1 MSTRLSTHPLP
12 VLSGIICTALTCPA
26 GAAAFTE
33 ALVSGKP
40 ELDMRLRYEHVDQD
54 NTLQDADAFTLRT
67 RLGYRTGSFRDFTAY
82 VEMENTTAILG
93 DDYNSTQNGK
103 VQYATVADP
112 EVTEV
117 NQSYLD
123 YAGFRDTL
131 IRAGRQRIVLDNAR
145 FVGNVGWRQNEQTYT
160 GALVSNKSLPDT
172 TLTYAYLDEVKGIT
186 GTATDVR
193 AHVLNASYSGFDAV
207 TLTGY
212 GYLLDFED
220 SPQLSQQTW
229 GLRLSGAA
237 DLDTFR
243 LLYTAEFARQSDYRD
258 GNGNIDADYRLL
270 EAGVEYAGITGTVG
284 YELLGADNAFSFETP
299 LATKH
304 AFNGW
309 ADVFLNTPDGQGL
322 RDMYVMASG
331 SIAGVKLTAVYHDFQ
346 ADRGGADFGTELD
359 LLAAKKF
366 GKHYTAGI
374 KYASYEADTFSVD
387 TDKFWLWGGISF

>member
-1 MSTRLSTHPLP
+1 MHTPLCTRHTP
-12 VLSGIICTALTCPA
+12 VLTGIICTALTCPA
-26 GAAAFTE
+26 GAATFTE

-40 ELDMRLRYEHVDQD
+40 ELDLRLRYENVDQD
-54 NTLQDADAFTLRT
+54 NPLENADAFTLRT
-67 RLGYRTGSFRDFTAY
+67 RLGYRTGTFRDFAAF

-93 DDYNSTQNGK
+93 DDYNSTRNGK
-103 VQYATVADP
+103 VQYSTVADP

-123 YAGFRDTL
+123 YSGLRDTL

-160 GALVSNKSLPDT
+160 GALLSNQSLPDT
-172 TLTYAYLDEVKGIT
+172 VLTYAYLDEIKDISGN
-186 GTATDVR
+186 ATDVH
-193 AHVLNASYSGFDAV
+193 AHLLNASYAGLGFG

-212 GYLLDFED
+212 GYLIEFRD
-220 SPQLSQQTW
+220 SPLLSQQTW
-229 GLRLSGAA
+229 GLRLAGATELSG
-237 DLDTFR
+237 FK
-243 LLYTAEFARQSDYRD
+243 LLYTAEFARQSDYKD
-258 GNGNIDADYRLL
+258 GNDAIDADYRLL
-270 EAGVEYAGITGTVG
+270 EIGAEVSGITGKVG

-322 RDMYVMASG
+322 EDIYVLASG
-331 SIAGVKLTAVYHDFQ
+331 GIAGVKLTAVYHDFQ
-346 ADRGGADFGTELD
+346 ADTGGADFGTELD

-366 GKHYTAGI
+366 GKHYAAGI
-374 KYASYEADTFSVD
+374 KYASYDADTFAVD
-387 TDKFWLWGGISF
+387 TDKFWLWGEVSF